1 MKVLKQHSF
10 RFVLFLEGSCD
21 LSGGD
26 RFECGWLGID
36 EATCLRR
43 GCCWNSSEPD
53 TAFCFV
59 KKYQGK

>member
-1 MKVLKQHSF
+1 MKVLIYHSF

-43 GCCWNSSEPD
+43 GCYWNSNEPD
-53 TAFCFV
+53 ITFCFV